1 MSLPSHIPNPARRRV
16 VALWVLC
23 LVALPLQSA
32 VAETK
37 SDSERLERLERAVEL
52 LQKRNA
58 ELEQEV
64 RSLKKQ
70 KPSSP
75 PVLSEEKRSRFV
87 SDTKSYA
94 EKKEAV
100 EEKNP
105 VYVVPGASEITFT
118 LGGLLQTQF
127 EAGDVSA
134 FEGRFGSGAIDDRF
148 RLRRLRIN
156 VTGEFTEQF
165 DFKLEGEFAQSDT
178 TLTVRDATGK
188 TLASNSTRTS
198 FGGLDLFANF
208 HQFPE
213 FQIKIGQYKAPF
225 GLEQISS
232 DAKLFTLERSQVT
245 SALTAERQIGV
256 QIWGKPFTNVF
267 PEQKDLLTYYAGIFN
282 GTGRNISVNDND
294 QYMYAGRLELQPWKG
309 KISDAEAWL
318 RFGGNALS
326 SRDASG
332 TVLSSA
338 GNLRVNSDGSLSS
351 FVAPSAATR
360 EAYGFD
366 ATFHLGPFD
375 FIAEYLSER
384 IEPRTAPGFAAFRAD
399 GYYVQGTYFIVP
411 EKLQLFTKYESF
423 NPGQIANDDIQS
435 ITGGVNYY
443 IHCDD
448 IKLLAHYIHTWSDF
462 RKTNP
467 ALGSDEFDEIIL
479 RLQLLF

>member
-1 MSLPSHIPNPARRRV
+1 MLFPSHNPNPARRRGIAV
-16 VALWVLC
+16 CVLC
-23 LVALPLQSA
+23 LVALPFYNS

-37 SDSERLERLERAVEL
+37 SDSERLEKLERAVEL

-70 KPSSP
+70 KPSP
-75 PVLSEEKRSRFV
+75 PVLSEEKKSRFV
-87 SDTKSYA
+87 PDTKSYVEKVETTE
-94 EKKEAV
+94 EKK
-100 EEKNP
+100 P
-105 VYVVPGASEITFT
+105 VYVVPGASEIKLV
-118 LGGLLQTQF
+118 LGGLLQTQY

-148 RLRRLRIN
+148 RLRRMRIN

-178 TLTVRDATGK
+178 ALTVRDATGR
-188 TLASNSTRTS
+188 TLGSNSTRTG
-198 FGGLDLFANF
+198 FGGLDLWANW

-213 FQIKIGQYKAPF
+213 LQIKVGQYKAPF

-232 DAKLFTLERSQVT
+232 DPKLFTLERSQVT
-245 SALTAERQIGV
+245 SALTPERQIGV
-256 QIWGKPFTNVF
+256 QIWGKPLANVL

-282 GTGRNISVNDND
+282 GNGRNISVNDND

-309 KISDAEAWL
+309 RISDAEAWL
-318 RFGGNALS
+318 KLGGNALS

-332 TVLSSA
+332 TVLSPA
-338 GNLRVNSDGSLSS
+338 GNLRVNSDGSLTS
-351 FVAPSAATR
+351 FIAPSAAKR

-366 ATFHLGPFD
+366 AAFHLGPFD
-375 FIAEYLSER
+375 LIAEYLSER
-384 IEPRTAPGFAAFRAD
+384 FEPRTSPGFAAFRAD

-411 EKLQLFTKYESF
+411 KKLQLFTKYESF
-423 NPGQIANDDIQS
+423 DPGQVANDDIQS

-443 IHCDD
+443 IHGDD

-462 RKTNP
+462 RKANP
-467 ALGSDEFDEIIL
+467 ALGSNEFDEIIL
-479 RLQLLF
+479 RLQIQF